1 MKILN
6 DQIGNRTRVL
16 PACSTPRTRQL
27 ILVLIVLVLLEVV
40 VVAAMGVAAVAAE
53 TSKRVQQAMYKRPRN
68 LCYNFS
74 YFRIKAD
81 GFFNL

>member
-16 PACSTPRTRQL
+16 PTCSAPRTRQL

-40 VVAAMGVAAVAAE
+40 VVAAMGVAAE